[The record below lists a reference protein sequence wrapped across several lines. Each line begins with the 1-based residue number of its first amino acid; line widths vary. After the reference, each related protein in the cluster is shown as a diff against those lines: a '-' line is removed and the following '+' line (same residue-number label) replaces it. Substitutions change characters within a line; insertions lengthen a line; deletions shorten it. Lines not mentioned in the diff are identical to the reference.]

1 MFSYQCYINTNMN
14 TIYKATNKI
23 TGKSYIGFD
32 SSWPNRKRKHKINVS
47 TGREGKFYDSIRK
60 HGWNNFIWSIIYQ
73 SENKEHTLNVM
84 EPYYIKEQDTFNR
97 GYNMTEGG
105 EGCFGATSNKIW
117 INDGV
122 NHKRLEKD
130 QLIPEGW
137 SKGRLKIKRKIGM
150 SDESKKIIGQKNKG
164 KLINGKNPA
173 AKKII
178 YNNKEYYS
186 IQQAAKSNNTS
197 KYFIMKKAILV
208 S

>member
-1 MFSYQCYINTNMN
+1 MN

-32 SSWPNRKRKHKINVS
+32 SSWPNRKRKHKINS
-47 TGREGKFYDSIRK
+47 ISREGKFYDSIRK
-60 HGWNNFIWSIIYQ
+60 HGWDNFVWEIIYQ
-73 SENKEHTLNVM
+73 SEDKEHCLNVM
-84 EPYYIKEQDTFNR
+84 EPLFIKENNSFHN

-130 QLIPEGW
+130 QVIPEGW
-137 SKGRLKIKRKIGM
+137 SIGRIGLKRKVKM
-150 SDESKKIIGQKNKG
+150 DEDTKKLIGQKNKG

-173 AKKII
+173 AKKVV
-178 YNNKEYYS
+178 YNGKEYYS
-186 IQQAAKSNNTS
+186 IRHAAISNNTNS
-197 KYFIMKKAILV
+197 YFVKKTAILL
-208 S
+208 